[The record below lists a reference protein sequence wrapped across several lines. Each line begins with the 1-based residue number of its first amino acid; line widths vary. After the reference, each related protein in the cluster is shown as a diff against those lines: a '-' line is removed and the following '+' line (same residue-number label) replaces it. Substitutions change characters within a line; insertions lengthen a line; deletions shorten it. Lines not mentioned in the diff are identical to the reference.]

1 MTHHVTA
8 IIQDKKGRTISIGR
22 NSYTKT
28 HPLQARAAK
37 ATGSPHRIY
46 LHAEVAAIVR
56 LKDWNRGYRL
66 IVTRFDSLGNPVC
79 AKPCPSCQHVIKLAG
94 ITRIEHT

>member
-1 MTHHVTA
+1 MKHHVSA
-8 IIQDKKGRTISIGR
+8 IIYDKKGRTISFGR

-28 HPLQARAAK
+28 HPLQAKAAK

-56 LKDWNRGYRL
+56 LKDNSRGYR
-66 IVTRFDSLGNPVC
+66 IVVTRFDALGRPVC
-79 AKPCPSCQHVIKLAG
+79 AKPCLSCQHVIKLAG
-94 ITRIEHT
+94 IKYVEFT